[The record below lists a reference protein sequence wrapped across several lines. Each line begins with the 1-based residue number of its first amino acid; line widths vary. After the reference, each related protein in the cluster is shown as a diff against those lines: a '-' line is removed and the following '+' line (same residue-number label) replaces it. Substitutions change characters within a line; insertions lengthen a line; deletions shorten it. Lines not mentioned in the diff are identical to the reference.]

1 MIGEPPSAVGDV
13 HVMIAEFDPV
23 TMFSDVGAFA
33 PPRGVTATPV
43 DGTPAPIAVNGTT
56 RTMYVWPLTSEFRTA
71 FVDVEPVLFTS
82 EVHVDPFDD
91 CSMR

>member
-1 MIGEPPSAVGDV
+1 
-13 HVMIAEFDPV
+13 MIAEFDPV

-56 RTMYVWPLTSEFRTA
+56 RTT
-71 FVDVEPVLFTS
+71 
-82 EVHVDPFDD
+82 
-91 CSMR
+91 